1 MCSYESTQRSV
12 EHLSLA
18 QSSKYGGYRA
28 GLFSGELRGLGK
40 VGLCNGF
47 FVLAS
52 QRTPIDLQP
61 ADTYVCVWCVCVSVC
76 VSVLEDLSQQM
87 LKQGAGTASLS
98 CLMKWLLTD
107 LRLSLLHSHPAFN
120 IY

>member
-61 ADTYVCVWCVCVSVC
+61 ADTYVCVCLCVCVC
-76 VSVLEDLSQQM
+76 V
-87 LKQGAGTASLS
+87 GRSLS
-98 CLMKWLLTD
+98 ANAKAGCGDSQFELLDEVVT
-107 LRLSLLHSHPAFN
+107 H
-120 IY
+120 